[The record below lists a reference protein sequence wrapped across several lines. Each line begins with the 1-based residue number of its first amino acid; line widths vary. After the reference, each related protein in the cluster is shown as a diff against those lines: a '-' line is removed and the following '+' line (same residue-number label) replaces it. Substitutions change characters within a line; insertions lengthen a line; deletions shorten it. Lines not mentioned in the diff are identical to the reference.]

1 MLYRLLADFVLIVH
15 FGIVLFVLLGMLL
28 TLIGLAAR
36 WRWVHNFWFRTA
48 HLITIVIVVLQA
60 WLGVVCPLTI
70 LENGLSERAG
80 RQGYAGGCVV
90 HWLGRV
96 LFYDAPSW
104 LFTMLY
110 TSFGALAVATVVF
123 GPPHWP
129 RRRAVAARVQSDLP
143 EVTEAHKS

>member
-1 MLYRLLADFVLIVH
+1 MR
-15 FGIVLFVLLGMLL
+15 
-28 TLIGLAAR
+28 
-36 WRWVHNFWFRTA
+36 NFWFRMA
-48 HLITIVIVVLQA
+48 HLITIVMVVLQA

>member
-60 WLGVVCPLTI
+60 WLGVV
-70 LENGLSERAG
+70 G
-80 RQGYAGGCVV
+80 
-90 HWLGRV
+90 
-96 LFYDAPSW
+96 
-104 LFTMLY
+104 
-110 TSFGALAVATVVF
+110 
-123 GPPHWP
+123 
-129 RRRAVAARVQSDLP
+129 
-143 EVTEAHKS
+143 

>member
-36 WRWVHNFWFRTA
+36 WRWVRNFWFRMA
-48 HLITIVIVVLQA
+48 HLITIVMVVLQA

-80 RQGYAGGCVV
+80 RQGYA
-90 HWLGRV
+90 
-96 LFYDAPSW
+96 
-104 LFTMLY
+104 
-110 TSFGALAVATVVF
+110 
-123 GPPHWP
+123 
-129 RRRAVAARVQSDLP
+129 
-143 EVTEAHKS
+143 